1 MADRPDI
8 NIETVCRIVLKTRQ
22 FDAKEGMVEPQYGA
36 NAVDENFR
44 DVLGP
49 LKGDPVV
56 EELTSFIHDLN
67 EDEQCMLVALA
78 WTGRGDFT
86 EAGWNE
92 ALDLARQRHG
102 EGDTA
107 GYLLGMPLLAD
118 YLSEGLGA
126 FGLSCEEA

>member
-1 MADRPDI
+1 MAARPDI
-8 NIETVCRIVLKTRQ
+8 NVESVCRIVLKARQ

-36 NAVDENFR
+36 NAMDEGFR
-44 DVLGP
+44 DILGP

-56 EELTSFIHDLN
+56 EELTTFIHDLT
-67 EDEQCMLVALA
+67 EDEQCTLVALA

-86 EAGWNE
+86 ASDWTEAF
-92 ALDLARQRHG
+92 DLARQRHG

-107 GYLLGMPLLAD
+107 GYLLGMPLVAD

-126 FGLSCEEA
+126 FGLSCVEE

>member
-1 MADRPDI
+1 MAPDI
-8 NIETVCRIVLKTRQ
+8 NTDTVCRIVLKARQ

-36 NAVDENFR
+36 NAMDEKFR

-56 EELTSFIHDLN
+56 EELTSFIRGLN

-78 WTGRGDFT
+78 WIGRGDYGAKGWD
-86 EAGWNE
+86 EAFG
-92 ALDLARQRHG
+92 LAQERHG

-107 GYLLGMPLLAD
+107 DYLLGMPLLAD
-118 YLSEGLGA
+118 YLSEGLAA
-126 FGLSCEEA
+126 FGLSCADA